1 MGISTGLVT
10 AQDLHNLLV
19 RCEPATDIQLILAAL
34 LSLVREYCYDV
45 DTTWAFAC
53 GISSRVEIELLAVQG
68 IAAVDLDGVISKVV
82 QCRGERVER
91 SRGVIIGGPD
101 GFSVVRR
108 VVAYGRL
115 EEIDSGKGWEFGI
128 PDRCCSWP
136 W

>member
-19 RCEPATDIQLILAAL
+19 RRVPATDIQLILAAL

-53 GISSRVEIELLAVQG
+53 DISSRVEIELLAVQG

-82 QCRGERVER
+82 
-91 SRGVIIGGPD
+91 
-101 GFSVVRR
+101 
-108 VVAYGRL
+108 
-115 EEIDSGKGWEFGI
+115 
-128 PDRCCSWP
+128 
-136 W
+136 